1 MDGRTNNV
9 TPWASDGA
17 KEATVTHLS
26 VEFVR
31 PGREKGVARGR
42 HVFGLR
48 HVYWGELVTWNTCH
62 NDKVIYWQLISLLVY
77 RLLVILQWLL
87 KEKLCW
93 KYSGRTLRDQSHLEN
108 LSSSRPGCSLRS
120 PSGRVLRTWSGSS
133 AEFLRKSLCEIWDQ
147 WERETNN
154 GCRKPICHL
163 LKQSWIK
170 ERRHLF
176 RVRVSGDLSHR
187 GKLAQGWRMEI
198 ILSASQLVL
207 TLAFLLGSK
216 IRVPGVALQQPGA
229 LERELD
235 TLPAS
240 RMN

>member
-1 MDGRTNNV
+1 M
-9 TPWASDGA
+9 
-17 KEATVTHLS
+17 EL
-26 VEFVR
+26 VR

-93 KYSGRTLRDQSHLEN
+93 KYSLKWKNIKRSKSPWKLVFQSSWVFFAISFGTSSPDMIRF
-108 LSSSRPGCSLRS
+108 LSRVPGMSY
-120 PSGRVLRTWSGSS
+120 
-133 AEFLRKSLCEIWDQ
+133 CEIWDQ
-147 WERETNN
+147 WETNN

-198 ILSASQLVL
+198 IHSASQLVL

-240 RMN
+240 GIH

>member
-1 MDGRTNNV
+1 MNGRTNIV
-9 TPWASDGA
+9 TPWAPDGA
-17 KEATVTHLS
+17 KKYWPKEATVTHLS

-31 PGREKGVARGR
+31 PGREKGVARGG

-133 AEFLRKSLCEIWDQ
+133 AEFLGCHIVRSEIS
-147 WERETNN
+147 EKE
-154 GCRKPICHL
+154 KPITAAGSQFVTCWSKVG
-163 LKQSWIK
+163 LKKDVIFS
-170 ERRHLF
+170 EY
-176 RVRVSGDLSHR
+176 VC
-187 GKLAQGWRMEI
+187 
-198 ILSASQLVL
+198 
-207 TLAFLLGSK
+207 LGSCH
-216 IRVPGVALQQPGA
+216 IVA
-229 LERELD
+229 
-235 TLPAS
+235 
-240 RMN
+240 N